1 MDQNIDKASN
11 LREKL
16 SFFYKKNKLKII
28 ILVIFTIISLLLL
41 SYYKIYKGDQKK
53 LISERYIQAGIYLS
67 SNQIKESAIIFEEII
82 NSKNEFYSL
91 LALNTIL
98 ERDLKFNKSK
108 ILEFFKIVESLD
120 ITREQQ
126 DLLKIKKALF
136 LIKNSDDS
144 KGKELLEKI
153 QNSDSKFKKIAEEIL
168 SD

>member
-1 MDQNIDKASN
+1 MDQNIDKATD

-28 ILVIFTIISLLLL
+28 ILIIFTITSLLLL
-41 SYYKIYKGDQKK
+41 SYYKIYNDNQKK
-53 LISERYIQAGIYLS
+53 IISERYIQAGIYLS
-67 SNQIKESAIIFEEII
+67 SNQIEESSIIFEEII

-98 ERDLKFNKSK
+98 ERDLKFNESK
-108 ILEFFKIVESLD
+108 ILEFFKIVENLN

-136 LIKNSDDS
+136 LIKNSNES
-144 KGKELLEKI
+144 KGKELLKKI
-153 QNSDSKFKKIAEEIL
+153 LNSDSKFKKIAEEIL

>member
-41 SYYKIYKGDQKK
+41 SYYKIYKDDQKK

-67 SNQIKESAIIFEEII
+67 SNQIKESAIILEEII

-98 ERDLKFNKSK
+98 ERDFKFNKSK

-144 KGKELLEKI
+144 IGKELLEKI